1 MVSGIPYGVASLGCS
16 LRRPSTTLCTD
27 TVEGNAPGDEAG
39 AWRRHSG
46 GTHRARTARERP
58 QRAGGAAEP
67 RDNRGRAGR
76 AQSIQT
82 RSTHVT
88 NHGPEMKDPDETSD
102 EELRERDGDEAEEA
116 TEEARDDEARDDD
129 DALPEIPR
137 AEEAVTRE
145 PAPPLPLT
153 PATAAI
159 ARMSERSLSR
169 TVGMNAYQKGRG
181 YARRG
186 NVFDAGV
193 EGWVA
198 RGKVHGRAAAPYDVK
213 IDIQESGAFQ
223 SACTCPAWRGPER
236 HCKHVAALLV
246 HLRDRLKHVRDTVLA
261 QQPPAA
267 PHGHRDDD
275 RRGPKRAK
283 RGRHDDGPSVPREV
297 VVLDRAGP
305 RVVSTHGVGGAVQ
318 VGSVTVAPVEL
329 RAGWQVWL
337 PPDDAK
343 RAPDFEY
350 RIQFRSMAV
359 GVTAYNADT
368 RSAVAPDAALDALGP
383 FVSAHRPIL
392 RALARQAR
400 GGRQTTVEL
409 RGEDAAELLTLVRG
423 RRVLVEPT
431 LMEMRFVDD
440 PLVPRMD
447 LELAGASSVRVKV
460 VFERKSDLRRYG
472 LSQGLWFE
480 GQPGW
485 QVDTTQGLARP
496 IAESVTPAWLER
508 LSRAPSITHP
518 LDDLGRLLS
527 EIVPKTAFS
536 LGTELPDLSSIAD
549 LVDATPTFTLRAEG
563 DLTVVRATLRAVY
576 GDVELDVAP
585 SELPPP
591 LAIVP
596 GGGER
601 PRVIRRDIGAEREAA
616 ETLFNLGL
624 GLPEEHE
631 NWFEAHGEKATA
643 FWTEGIGSLPDTW
656 DRYIPDDL
664 VDVTVRETP
673 VTPRARVASGV
684 DWLSLDV
691 EFESEGSKVNED
703 DLRRAIVE
711 GRRLVRLEDGT
722 FAPVSKE
729 KVEEVLLRMA
739 EIFAAGRK
747 QIPLSQAGRIQDLLR
762 LVPGARV
769 EPSARELIASLSDR
783 RFELLPNPKTLKA
796 TLRPYQTEGFSWLVF
811 LHRARTGGVLADD
824 MGLGKTLQTLALLAW
839 AREEAERS
847 PQKSEAP
854 PMIAP
859 AATVAEGPPR
869 GVTHRTSATAAVVPA
884 ARARK
889 AAPEE
894 PAKKRPKKL
903 ADEAAK
909 VAAVE
914 EAAPKKKG
922 SKKPEEP
929 AKFRPP
935 LSLVVAPTSVV
946 TNWMREVERFAPHLR
961 AVAWTGPDREKR
973 LHEVD
978 GADILIT
985 SYALLRRDEDFLQK
999 YDFAYVILDEAQ
1011 NIKNPLSAT
1020 ARSAKKLRSQ
1030 RRLALTGTPVENRL
1044 SEIWSIFDFLA
1055 PGMLGD
1061 LGTFEERYARPIDRG
1076 DQEAIRRLRA
1086 VIHPLVMRR
1095 TKSEVAKDLPDRIV
1109 VERECDLPAAQR
1121 ALYHQVL
1128 AQVRANVMGEI
1139 ERVGITRSQ
1148 IAILAG
1154 LTRLRQAACDPRLLK
1169 LPGDYTDDDSGKLDS
1184 LLEIVSEAIQSG
1196 HRTLV
1201 FSQFVEMLT
1210 LIRRALEKEGVRY
1223 EYLDG
1228 STKDRM
1234 ERVDRFNGDDSIPV
1248 FLISLKAGGSGLNLT
1263 GADTVIHF
1271 DPWWNPAVEDQAT
1284 DRAHRIGQTRVVTAY
1299 RLIARSTIEEK
1310 IMALSAKKRELVSS
1324 VLGAEDE
1331 GAAVKGLTRADVEAL
1346 FAEDDA
1352 SAEEPDA

>member
-1 MVSGIPYGVASLGCS
+1 M
-16 LRRPSTTLCTD
+16 
-27 TVEGNAPGDEAG
+27 
-39 AWRRHSG
+39 
-46 GTHRARTARERP
+46 
-58 QRAGGAAEP
+58 
-67 RDNRGRAGR
+67 
-76 AQSIQT
+76 
-82 RSTHVT
+82 T
-88 NHGPEMKDPDETSD
+88 NHGPEMRDPDEFPERD
-102 EELRERDGDEAEEA
+102 EGRERDDDVIEEG
-116 TEEARDDEARDDD
+116 EERDDVDEGDDGD
-129 DALPEIPR
+129 DEALPEIPR
-137 AEEAVTRE
+137 AEEIVNRE
-145 PAPPLPLT
+145 PPPPLPLT
-153 PATAAI
+153 PTTAVI

-193 EGWVA
+193 EGWCA

-261 QQPPAA
+261 QSPASGS
-267 PHGHRDDD
+267 HGHRDDD
-275 RRGPKRAK
+275 RRGGGKRDNKHK
-283 RGRHDDGPSVPREV
+283 RGRHDDGPPAPREV
-297 VVLDRAGP
+297 VVLDRSGP
-305 RVVSTHGVGGAVQ
+305 RVVSTHGTSGGAVQ
-318 VGSVTVAPVEL
+318 VSGVAVAPVEL
-329 RAGWQVWL
+329 RSGWQVWL
-337 PPDDAK
+337 PSDDPK
-343 RAPDFEY
+343 RAPEFEY

-359 GVTAYNADT
+359 GVTAHNADT
-368 RSAVAPDAALDALGP
+368 RAAVSPEVALDALGP
-383 FVSAHRPIL
+383 FVTAHRPIL

-400 GGRQTTVEL
+400 GGRQTTVEV
-409 RGEDAAELLTLVRG
+409 RGEDAAELLSLLRG
-423 RRVLVEPT
+423 RRVLIEPT
-431 LMEMRFVDD
+431 LMELRFVDD

-447 LELAGASSVRVKV
+447 LELAVAAGVRVKI
-460 VFERKSDLRRYG
+460 VFERKSDQRRYG
-472 LSQGLWFE
+472 LSSGLWFE

-485 QVDTTQGLARP
+485 HVDTTQGLARP

-527 EIVPKTAFS
+527 EIVPKTAFA

-549 LVDATPTFTLRAEG
+549 IVDATPTFTLRAEG

-576 GDVELDVAP
+576 GEVELDVAP
-585 SELPPP
+585 AELPPP

-596 GGGER
+596 GTSER
-601 PRVIRRDIGAEREAA
+601 PSVIRRDIGAEREAA
-616 ETLFNLGL
+616 DTLFNLGL
-624 GLPEEHE
+624 GLPDEHDR
-631 NWFEAHGEKATA
+631 WFEARGDKATT

-673 VTPRARVASGV
+673 VTPRARVSSGV

-691 EFESEGSKVNED
+691 EFESEGSKVNEE
-703 DLRRAIVE
+703 DLRRAILE

-722 FAPVSKE
+722 FAPVSKD

-747 QIPLSQAGRIQDLLR
+747 QIPLSQAGRVQDLLR

-769 EPSARELIASLSDR
+769 EPSARDLIASLSDR
-783 RFELLPNPKTLKA
+783 RFENIACPKMLKA
-796 TLRPYQTEGFSWLVF
+796 TMRPYQAEGFSWLVF
-811 LHRARTGGVLADD
+811 LHKARTGGVLADD

-839 AREEAERS
+839 MREEAERS
-847 PQKSEAP
+847 PSKTEAP
-854 PMIAP
+854 AP
-859 AATVAEGPPR
+859 VVVAPVVLGPPK

-884 ARARK
+884 SRARK
-889 AAPEE
+889 VDESKKKPKKPGDE
-894 PAKKRPKKL
+894 PAATKVVST
-903 ADEAAK
+903 E
-909 VAAVE
+909 VAA
-914 EAAPKKKG
+914 KKKG
-922 SKKPEEP
+922 TKKSDEP
-929 AKFRPP
+929 AAFKPP

-946 TNWMREVERFAPHLR
+946 TNWMREVERFTPHLR

-1020 ARSAKKLRSQ
+1020 ARAAKKLRSQ
-1030 RRLALTGTPVENRL
+1030 RRLALTGTPIENRL
-1044 SEIWSIFDFLA
+1044 SEIGSIFDFLS

-1061 LGTFEERYARPIDRG
+1061 LATFEERYARPIDRG
-1076 DQEAIRRLRA
+1076 DQESIRRLRA
-1086 VIHPLVMRR
+1086 VIHPLALRR
-1095 TKSEVAKDLPDRIV
+1095 TKTEVAKDLPDRII
-1109 VERECDLPAAQR
+1109 VERECDLPNAQR
-1121 ALYHQVL
+1121 ALYQQVL
-1128 AQVRANVMGEI
+1128 SQVRANVMGEI
-1139 ERVGITRSQ
+1139 ERVGITKSQ

-1169 LPGDYTDDDSGKLDS
+1169 LPGEFTDDDSGKLDS
-1184 LLEIVSEAIQSG
+1184 LREVISEAIQSG

-1210 LIRRALEKEGVRY
+1210 LIRRALEKDGVRY

-1234 ERVDRFNGDDSIPV
+1234 ERVDRFNREESIPV

-1299 RLIARSTIEEK
+1299 RLIARGTIEEK

-1324 VLGAEDE
+1324 VLGGEEESIAT
-1331 GAAVKGLTRADVEAL
+1331 KGLTRADVEAL
-1346 FAEDDA
+1346 FADE
-1352 SAEEPDA
+1352 AEES

>member
-1 MVSGIPYGVASLGCS
+1 
-16 LRRPSTTLCTD
+16 
-27 TVEGNAPGDEAG
+27 
-39 AWRRHSG
+39 
-46 GTHRARTARERP
+46 
-58 QRAGGAAEP
+58 
-67 RDNRGRAGR
+67 
-76 AQSIQT
+76 
-82 RSTHVT
+82 VT
-88 NHGPEMKDPDETSD
+88 NHGPDMRDPDETPELD
-102 EELRERDGDEAEEA
+102 EDLHERDGDDGGDDHDEPDGG
-116 TEEARDDEARDDD
+116 RSDGDDDE
-129 DALPEIPR
+129 ALPEIPR
-137 AEEAVTRE
+137 AEESHNRE
-145 PAPPLPLT
+145 PPPPLPLT

-193 EGWVA
+193 EAWLA

-223 SACTCPAWRGPER
+223 SACSCPAWRGPER
-236 HCKHVAALLV
+236 HCKHVAALIV
-246 HLRDRLKHVRDTVLA
+246 HLRDRLKHVRDTVIA
-261 QQPPAA
+261 QQAPPPAA
-267 PHGHRDDD
+267 HGHGHRDDD
-275 RRGPKRAK
+275 RRGGGGKQRNNK
-283 RGRHDDGPSVPREV
+283 RGRHDDGPPVAREV
-297 VVLDRAGP
+297 VVLDRSGP
-305 RVVSTHGVGGAVQ
+305 RVVSTHGVSAAPLQ

-329 RAGWQVWL
+329 RAGWQVWI
-337 PPDDAK
+337 PSDDPK

-350 RIQFRSMAV
+350 RLQVRSMAI
-359 GVTAYNADT
+359 GVTAYNTET
-368 RSAVAPDAALDALGP
+368 RAAVSPELALDGLGP

-409 RGEDAAELLTLVRG
+409 RGEDAAELLSLLRG

-431 LMEMRFVDD
+431 LMELRFVDD
-440 PLVPRMD
+440 PLSPRME
-447 LELAGASSVRVKV
+447 LELAAAAGVRVKV
-460 VFERKSDLRRYG
+460 LFERKSDQRRYG
-472 LSQGLWFE
+472 LSSGLWFE

-485 QVDTTQGLARP
+485 HVDTTQGLART
-496 IAESVTPAWLER
+496 IVESVTPAWLER

-518 LDDLGRLLS
+518 LEDLGRLLS
-527 EIVPKTAFS
+527 EIVPKTAFA
-536 LGTELPDLSSIAD
+536 LGTELPDLTTIAD

-576 GDVELDVAP
+576 DEVELDVAP
-585 SELPPP
+585 AELPPP
-591 LAIVP
+591 LAI
-596 GGGER
+596 GAGTADR
-601 PRVIRRDIGAEREAA
+601 PKVIRRDIGAEREAA
-616 ETLFNLGL
+616 DTLFNLGL
-624 GLPEEHE
+624 GLPEGHDR
-631 NWFEAHGEKATA
+631 WFEAHGEQATA

-664 VDVTVRETP
+664 IDVTVRETP
-673 VTPRARVASGV
+673 VTARARVSSGV

-703 DLRRAIVE
+703 DLRRAILE

-722 FAPVSKE
+722 YAPISKE

-747 QIPLSQAGRIQDLLR
+747 QIPLSQAGRVQDLLR

-769 EPSARELIASLSDR
+769 EPAARDLIASLSDR
-783 RFELLPNPKTLKA
+783 RFEILASPKALKA
-796 TLRPYQTEGFSWLVF
+796 TMRPYQTEGFSWLVF
-811 LHRARTGGVLADD
+811 LHKARTGGVLADD
-824 MGLGKTLQTLALLAW
+824 MGLGKTLQTLALLTW
-839 AREEAERS
+839 LRDEAERS
-847 PQKSEAP
+847 PAKVEA
-854 PMIAP
+854 AP
-859 AATVAEGPPR
+859 AAVVVHTVIDGPPK

-889 AAPEE
+889 PAADDGAKRKVKKVVEE
-894 PAKKRPKKL
+894 PAKF
-903 ADEAAK
+903 AAVDEAAK
-909 VAAVE
+909 
-914 EAAPKKKG
+914 KKG
-922 SKKPEEP
+922 AKKAEEP

-946 TNWMREVERFAPHLR
+946 TNWLREVERFAPHLR

-973 LHEVD
+973 LHEVE

-1020 ARSAKKLRSQ
+1020 ARAAKKIRSQ
-1030 RRLALTGTPVENRL
+1030 RRLALTGTPIENRL
-1044 SEIWSIFDFLA
+1044 SEIWSIYDFLS

-1061 LGTFEERYARPIDRG
+1061 LGAFEERYARPIDRG
-1076 DQEAIRRLRA
+1076 DHEATRRLRA

-1109 VERECDLPAAQR
+1109 VERECELPSAQR
-1121 ALYHQVL
+1121 SLYGQVL

-1139 ERVGITRSQ
+1139 ERVGITKSQ

-1169 LPGDYTDDDSGKLDS
+1169 LPGDFVDEDSGKLDS
-1184 LLEIVSEAIQSG
+1184 LREIISEAIQSG

-1210 LIRRALEKEGVRY
+1210 LIRRALEKDGVRY

-1234 ERVDRFNGDDSIPV
+1234 DRVDNFNRNDAIPV

-1299 RLIARSTIEEK
+1299 RLIARNTIEEK

-1324 VLGAEDE
+1324 VLGNEDE
-1331 GAAVKGLTRADVEAL
+1331 PMVPKGLSRADIESLLADDDGAGDEA
-1346 FAEDDA
+1346 
-1352 SAEEPDA
+1352 

>member
-1 MVSGIPYGVASLGCS
+1 
-16 LRRPSTTLCTD
+16 
-27 TVEGNAPGDEAG
+27 
-39 AWRRHSG
+39 
-46 GTHRARTARERP
+46 
-58 QRAGGAAEP
+58 
-67 RDNRGRAGR
+67 
-76 AQSIQT
+76 
-82 RSTHVT
+82 VT
-88 NHGPEMKDPDETSD
+88 NHGPEMRDPDEFP
-102 EELRERDGDEAEEA
+102 EREDARE
-116 TEEARDDEARDDD
+116 RDDEAVDEPTERDDADDEGGDD

-137 AEEAVTRE
+137 AEEAINRE
-145 PAPPLPLT
+145 PPPPLPLT
-153 PATAAI
+153 PTTAVI

-193 EGWVA
+193 EGWCA

-213 IDIQESGAFQ
+213 IDIQDSGAFQ
-223 SACTCPAWRGPER
+223 SACSCPAWRGPER

-261 QQPPAA
+261 QQAPAA
-267 PHGHRDDD
+267 PSHGHRDDD
-275 RRGPKRAK
+275 RRGSKGGNKHK
-283 RGRHDDGPSVPREV
+283 RGRHDDGPPTPREV
-297 VVLDRAGP
+297 VVLDRSGP
-305 RVVSTHGVGGAVQ
+305 RVVSTHGTSGGAVQ
-318 VGSVTVAPVEL
+318 VSGVAVAPVEL
-329 RAGWQVWL
+329 RSGWQVWL
-337 PPDDAK
+337 PSDDPK
-343 RAPDFEY
+343 RAPEFEY
-350 RIQFRSMAV
+350 RIQMRSMAV

-368 RSAVAPDAALDALGP
+368 RAAVSPELALDALGP
-383 FVSAHRPIL
+383 FVTVHRPIL

-400 GGRQTTVEL
+400 GGRQTTVEV
-409 RGEDAAELLTLVRG
+409 RGEDAAELLSLLRG
-423 RRVLVEPT
+423 RRVLIEPT
-431 LMEMRFVDD
+431 LMELRFVDD

-447 LELAGASSVRVKV
+447 LELAAAAGVRVKI
-460 VFERKSDLRRYG
+460 VFERKSDQRRYG
-472 LSQGLWFE
+472 ISSGLWFE

-485 QVDTTQGLARP
+485 HVDTTQGLART

-518 LDDLGRLLS
+518 IEDLGRLLS
-527 EIVPKTAFS
+527 EIVPKTAFA

-549 LVDATPTFTLRAEG
+549 IVDATPTFTLRAEG

-576 GDVELDVAP
+576 GEVELDVAP
-585 SELPPP
+585 AELPPP

-596 GGGER
+596 GTTER
-601 PRVIRRDIGAEREAA
+601 PSVIRRDIGAEREAA
-616 ETLFNLGL
+616 DTLFNLGL
-624 GLPEEHE
+624 GLPDEHDR
-631 NWFEAHGEKATA
+631 WFEARGDKATT

-673 VTPRARVASGV
+673 VTPRARVSSGV
-684 DWLSLDV
+684 DWLALDV

-703 DLRRAIVE
+703 DLRKAILE

-722 FAPVSKE
+722 FAPISKE

-747 QIPLSQAGRIQDLLR
+747 QIPLSQAGRVQDLLR
-762 LVPGARV
+762 LLPGARV

-783 RFELLPNPKTLKA
+783 RFETLQCPKALKA
-796 TLRPYQTEGFSWLVF
+796 TMRPYQTDGFSWLVF
-811 LHRARTGGVLADD
+811 LHKARTGGVLADD
-824 MGLGKTLQTLALLAW
+824 MGLGKTLQTLALLTW
-839 AREEAERS
+839 LREEAERS
-847 PQKSEAP
+847 PTKVEA
-854 PMIAP
+854 AP
-859 AATVAEGPPR
+859 VVVAAPVAAPGPAK
-869 GVTHRTSATAAVVPA
+869 GVTHRTAATAAVVIE

-889 AAPEE
+889 VAPDDT
-894 PAKKRPKKL
+894 KKK
-903 ADEAAK
+903 
-909 VAAVE
+909 
-914 EAAPKKKG
+914 APKKTAEEAPKVV
-922 SKKPEEP
+922 SAEVAAKKKVTKKADEP
-929 AKFRPP
+929 APFKPP

-973 LHEVD
+973 LHEVE

-1020 ARSAKKLRSQ
+1020 ARAAKKLRSQ
-1030 RRLALTGTPVENRL
+1030 RRLALTGTPIENRL
-1044 SEIWSIFDFLA
+1044 SEIWSIFDFLS

-1061 LGTFEERYARPIDRG
+1061 LATFEERYARPIDRG
-1076 DQEAIRRLRA
+1076 DHEATRRLRA
-1086 VIHPLVMRR
+1086 VIHPLALRR

-1109 VERECDLPAAQR
+1109 VERECDLPNAQR
-1121 ALYHQVL
+1121 ALYQQVL

-1139 ERVGITRSQ
+1139 ERVGISKSQ

-1169 LPGDYTDDDSGKLDS
+1169 LSGEFTDDDSGKLDS
-1184 LLEIVSEAIQSG
+1184 LREIISEAIQSG

-1210 LIRRALEKEGVRY
+1210 LIRRALEKDGVRY

-1234 ERVDRFNGDDSIPV
+1234 DRVDRFNREESIPV

-1299 RLIARSTIEEK
+1299 RLIARGTIEEK
-1310 IMALSAKKRELVSS
+1310 IMALSGKKRELVSS
-1324 VLGAEDE
+1324 VLGAEE
-1331 GAAVKGLTRADVEAL
+1331 ESVATKGLTRSDVEAL
-1346 FAEDDA
+1346 FAE
-1352 SAEEPDA
+1352 EGGEG